1 MNWHLPSICVSIG
14 KTQVAPKVKCM
25 YRLVCVCK
33 DFQEKLLGGPALGLK
48 WNEVDSQE
56 PLTGTEIANEALS
69 LALQEKV
76 KSSPGNVELT
86 NEEWDTLNVS
96 DLSYDSYVKVG
107 DSYFK
112 VQVSSRQGMEDVI
125 ARLKTHRFNHLP
137 HRPIEW
143 EDANAATFNL
153 CRWIVFASDKPFTS
167 YKSWTTPSSGAC
179 WSISLSCCSTFFVS
193 HTFLYCFQVTCPWHV
208 CTYVCVRARY
218 RSLSDLPLAW

>member
-1 MNWHLPSICVSIG
+1 MKQHLPFICVAIG
-14 KTQVAPKVKCM
+14 KTQVAPKVICM

-69 LALQEKV
+69 LALWGKV
-76 KSSPGNVELT
+76 ESSPGKVELT
-86 NEEWDTLNVS
+86 KKEWDTLNVL

-107 DSYFK
+107 DAYFK

-137 HRPIEW
+137 NLADEW
-143 EDANAATFNL
+143 EAAYQATRIL
-153 CRWIVFASDKPFTS
+153 GTWILNPNSSPAST
-167 YKSWTTPSSGAC
+167 YGWWTTERPGA
-179 WSISLSCCSTFFVS
+179 
-193 HTFLYCFQVTCPWHV
+193 
-208 CTYVCVRARY
+208 
-218 RSLSDLPLAW
+218 